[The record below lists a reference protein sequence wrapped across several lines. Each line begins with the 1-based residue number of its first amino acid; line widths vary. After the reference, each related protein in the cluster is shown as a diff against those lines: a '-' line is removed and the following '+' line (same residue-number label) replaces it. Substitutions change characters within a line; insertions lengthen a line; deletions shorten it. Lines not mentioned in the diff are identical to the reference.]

1 MFLNEFNQ
9 TGKQRLARINKF
21 LKEEFNMS
29 MTKGFPTSEKLLKLQ
44 ETAELALIRI
54 KGSSKQFQLHPE
66 YAKFLNLK
74 EAAQC
79 MLKEGMYA
87 ESPAYNEMKEMI
99 NASAKDLLDSGYN
112 REEACSECMN
122 RFRMDNRF
130 AHDDSEILPMIVDA
144 IQQYMSDCEPGDSNG
159 MDGIDGMGEPA
170 DSGLNELVVREMAKD
185 DAVAIEEA
193 LSSFA
198 EVSGKSRES
207 VVGFLNTLSEENV
220 AAGLQMFGAKRTVT
234 EDVAVEQAEVVMA
247 VRALSDDI
255 QDQVERIGRMMNE
268 DMPAIADQMRKEM
281 GATTAQQIT
290 DGIQQT
296 LGAHLESAKGT
307 KAGLDQAVDSM
318 SGNDIDMGMGG
329 VGDELGPEMGEPGMD
344 DLDGM
349 GDVPMDVNEP
359 SAAGPMDEPLG
370 RAAVEI

>member
-29 MTKGFPTSEKLLKLQ
+29 ITKGFPTSEKLLKLQ
-44 ETAELALIRI
+44 ETAENALIQI
-54 KGSSKQFQLHPE
+54 KGSSKKFHLHPE

-74 EAAQC
+74 EAASC

-87 ESPAYNEMKEMI
+87 DSPAHAEMKEMI
-99 NASAKDLLDSGYN
+99 NASVRDLMDSGYN
-112 REEACSECMN
+112 IDEAAGECMN

-130 AHDDSEILPMIVDA
+130 AHDDDYVLPLVQA
-144 IQQYMSDCEPGDSNG
+144 AAEQYMHDCNPEEDRHSKRRLRDNV
-159 MDGIDGMGEPA
+159 A
-170 DSGLNELVVREMAKD
+170 
-185 DAVAIEEA
+185 DAVVQTTGENIEE
-193 LSSFA
+193 SIDSFA
-198 EVSGKSRES
+198 SNTGKSAAAIVE
-207 VVGFLNTLSEENV
+207 FLNSLSEDKMD
-220 AAGLQMFGAKRTVT
+220 AGIKMFNSARQTVN

-281 GATTAQQIT
+281 GAQTAQQLT
-290 DGIQQT
+290 DQIQQT
-296 LGAHLESAKGT
+296 LNAHLESAKAT
-307 KAGLDQAVDSM
+307 KNGLDQSVDAM

-329 VGDELGPEMGEPGMD
+329 VGDELGPELGGEPGMD
-344 DLDGM
+344 EF
-349 GDVPMDVNEP
+349 GDEPMDVNEP
-359 SAAGPMDEPLG
+359 AAAGPMDEPLG
-370 RAAVEI
+370 RAPVEI